1 MRIAVLADIHGNLIA
16 LEAVLADLARQGA
29 VDATVCL
36 GDLAFKG
43 PHPGECVAR
52 IRDLGI
58 PCIHGNTDL
67 YLLAA
72 AGRATASPVPA
83 QEFTGA
89 IAPYLAWHLEHMAS
103 ADLDYLSALPFEHRI
118 TAEHGRLLFV
128 HATPQDCFAAIQR
141 TDAPETLDLRLRDID
156 LDRLVFGHTHCQLA
170 YRHRGV
176 QLVNPGAIGHSLD
189 RDWRAAYA
197 ILGTATGEV
206 RLLRV
211 EYDIAQAVAAA
222 EARSFCFSPQWYG
235 AALRQGWWDPIPWEQ
250 RRAVDGFPRG

>member
-1 MRIAVLADIHGNLIA
+1 MRIAVLSDIHGNLMA
-16 LEAVLADLARQGA
+16 LEAVLADLALQGS

-43 PHPGECVAR
+43 PHPGECIAR

-58 PCIHGNTDL
+58 PCVYGNTDL

-72 AGRATASPVPA
+72 AGRVTASPVPE
-83 QEFTGA
+83 QEVVGA
-89 IAPYLAWHLEHMAS
+89 IAPYLAWHLERMAI

-118 TAEHGRLLFV
+118 TAEDGRLLFV

-141 TDAPETLDLRLRDID
+141 TDAAETLNARLQHMDAD
-156 LDRLVFGHTHCQLA
+156 WLVFGHTHCQLA
-170 YRHRGV
+170 FRHGGV
-176 QLVNPGAIGHSLD
+176 QLVNPGAIGNSLD

-197 ILGTATGEV
+197 LLDTGIGEV
-206 RLLRV
+206 RLRRV
-211 EYDIAQAVAAA
+211 EYDIDRALAVA

-235 AALRQGWWDPIPWEQ
+235 SALRQGWWDPIPWEQ
-250 RRAVDGFPRG
+250 RRAVDGFPRD